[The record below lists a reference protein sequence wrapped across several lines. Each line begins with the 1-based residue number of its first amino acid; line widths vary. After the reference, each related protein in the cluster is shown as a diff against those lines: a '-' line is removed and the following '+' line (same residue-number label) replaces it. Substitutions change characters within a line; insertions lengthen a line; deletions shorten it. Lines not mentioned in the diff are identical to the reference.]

1 MSAVLQGIC
10 FCLIGGGHIGVTHA
24 VVKSEGDLAA
34 NIKVGGSHAGNHS
47 FRVQLCTLKN
57 PSNIILGEA
66 GLIRRIG
73 KCWVSNVQSR
83 IQHSNGHTC
92 AMTCFKPALA
102 SCSSGS

>member
-10 FCLIGGGHIGVTHA
+10 FCLIGRGHIGVTHA
-24 VVKSEGDLAA
+24 IVKSEGDLAA
-34 NIKVGGSHAGNHS
+34 DIKVGGSHAGNHS

-73 KCWVSNVQSR
+73 KCRVSDVQSR
-83 IQHSNGHTC
+83 I
-92 AMTCFKPALA
+92 
-102 SCSSGS
+102 